1 MIRQNKDDSAKM
13 IHKRSKKRAL
23 PRLKLS
29 WKLALFTGLLVIFV
43 TVAITYPIY
52 WQTRQA
58 LENQLTVQLQQ
69 NILLIRTQID
79 PSLINLLAGY
89 PELNSVRDSLK
100 VELDQQ
106 AAMFSAQAIYLID
119 PTGRLLVVAGNEE
132 SALKSALLH
141 SIEIASAASGQI
153 VSSPLF
159 ADRSGNFYKSV
170 FAAISLNNG
179 KSAVLGLDASA
190 GFLEITAKLRTQIL
204 SLTTVILIISIGLV
218 LLLART
224 MTRPIENLTN
234 YARAIGQGRS
244 DLPVLHNRR
253 DEIGFLGQTMQK
265 MHSDLSQREK
275 ENIQFLASVAHE
287 IRNPLG
293 GMQINAELLLEET
306 GNSAAAAR
314 YATAIAREVDR
325 LAQIVDSFLA
335 YARPIEANLITC
347 DLNVLLDEVIEELQ
361 REFSAAEISVSGQ
374 ARVKVNPGKIRP
386 CLLNLIRN
394 GLEAAPEKPAMKI
407 TITNEPGQTEI
418 RFINTGAPI
427 APEIQSQIFEAFF
440 STKPDGVGLGL
451 AITKSLVGQHGGQI
465 YLDHSDTNGTEFVLT
480 LPE

>member
-1 MIRQNKDDSAKM
+1 MIRPNEDDSAKM
-13 IHKRSKKRAL
+13 IRNQSKKRNLA
-23 PRLKLS
+23 RLKLS
-29 WKLALFTGLLVIFV
+29 WKLALFTGLLVILV
-43 TVAITYPIY
+43 TIAITYPIY

-58 LENQLTVQLQQ
+58 LENQLTIQLQQ
-69 NILLIRTQID
+69 NIQLIRTQID
-79 PSLINLLAGY
+79 PSLVNLLTEY
-89 PELNSVRDSLK
+89 PELISVRDSLK
-100 VELDQQ
+100 VVLDRQ
-106 AAMFSAQAIYLID
+106 AALFSAQAIYLIS
-119 PTGRLLVVAGNEE
+119 PAGRLLVIAGNEE
-132 SALKSALLH
+132 SALKSTLLH
-141 SIEIASAASGQI
+141 SIEIASVVNDQI
-153 VSSPLF
+153 GSSPLF
-159 ADRSGNFYKSV
+159 ADRSGQYFKSV
-170 FAAISLNNG
+170 FAAFPLDNDQT
-179 KSAVLGLDASA
+179 AVLGLDASA

-204 SLTTVILIISIGLV
+204 SLSTVILIISIGLV

-224 MTRPIENLTN
+224 MTRPIESLTD

-244 DLPVLHNRR
+244 DLPVLDDRR

-275 ENIQFLASVAHE
+275 ENKQFLASVAHE

-306 GNSAAAAR
+306 GNSTAATR

-347 DLNVLLDEVIEELQ
+347 DLNELFNEVVVELK
-361 REFSAAEISVSGQ
+361 REFPAAEINVSGQ
-374 ARVKVNPGKIRP
+374 AFVKVNPGKIRP
-386 CLLNLIRN
+386 CLLNLLRN
-394 GLEAAPEKPAMKI
+394 GIEAAPEKPAVKI
-407 TITNEPGQTEI
+407 AITNESGQTEI
-418 RFINTGAPI
+418 HFFNTGIPI
-427 APEIQSQIFEAFF
+427 APAIQSQIFEAFF

-451 AITKSLVGQHGGQI
+451 AITKSLVGQHGGQV

>member
-1 MIRQNKDDSAKM
+1 MIRYNQDDSTKM
-13 IHKRSKKRAL
+13 SRQRPEKRVL

-29 WKLALFTGLLVIFV
+29 WKLALFTGLLVILV
-43 TVAITYPIY
+43 TVAITYPIF

-58 LENQLTVQLQQ
+58 LEYQLTVQLQQ
-69 NILLIRTQID
+69 NVQLIRTQID
-79 PSLINLLAGY
+79 PSLVNLLAGY
-89 PELNSVRDSLK
+89 PELTSVRDSLK
-100 VELDQQ
+100 VELNQRI
-106 AAMFSAQAIYLID
+106 ALFSAQAIYIIA
-119 PTGRLLVVAGNEE
+119 PTGHLLVVAGNEE

-141 SIEIASAASGQI
+141 SIEITSAVNGQI

-159 ADRSGNFYKSV
+159 ADRSGNYYKSV
-170 FAAISLNNG
+170 FAAIALNDG
-179 KSAVLGLDASA
+179 RSAVLGLDASA
-190 GFLEITAKLRTQIL
+190 GFLEITAKLRAQIL
-204 SLTTVILIISIGLV
+204 TLSTVILIISIGLV

-224 MTRPIENLTN
+224 MTKPIENLTN

-244 DLPVLHNRR
+244 DLPVLHHRR

-275 ENIQFLASVAHE
+275 ENKQFLASVAHE

-293 GMQINAELLLEET
+293 GMKINAELLLEET

-335 YARPIEANLITC
+335 YARPIETNLITC
-347 DLNVLLDEVIEELQ
+347 DLNELLNEVVIELK
-361 REFSAAEISVSGQ
+361 REFPAAEISVSGQ

-394 GLEAAPEKPAMKI
+394 GLEATPEKPAVKI
-407 TITNEPGQTEI
+407 AITSESGQTKI
-418 RFINTGAPI
+418 RFINTGTPI
-427 APEIQSQIFEAFF
+427 NPEIQPQIFEAFF

-465 YLDHSDTNGTEFVLT
+465 YLNYSDADGTEFVLT